1 MKKILFGTV
10 ILMSMQLMAQDS
22 TGSLTIS
29 GYAEAYYQYD
39 FNKPSDNNRP
49 GFIYSHNR
57 HNEFNMNLGFIKA
70 NYTAAKIKT
79 YG

>member
-1 MKKILFGTV
+1 MKKILFGTALL
-10 ILMSMQLMAQDS
+10 ISIQLMAQDS

-39 FNKPSDNNRP
+39 FNKPLDNNRP

-57 HNEFNMNLGFIKA
+57 HNEFNWTLA
-70 NYTAAKIKT
+70 L
-79 YG
+79 